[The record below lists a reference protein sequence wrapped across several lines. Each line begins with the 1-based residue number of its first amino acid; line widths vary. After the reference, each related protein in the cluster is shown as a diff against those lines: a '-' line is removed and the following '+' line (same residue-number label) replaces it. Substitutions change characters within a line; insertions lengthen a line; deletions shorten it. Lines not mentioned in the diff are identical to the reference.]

1 MSGFK
6 SASLLILLGL
16 AGSGSTCNN
25 KSDPG
30 NDVSKDPAGGVDVNL
45 AEVDT
50 SALTPREKK
59 DWSKYVSQLLAPCSD
74 TPVPISQCVQEK
86 RSCSKCLPAAKM
98 ILKGVRD
105 GQSQEQVEK
114 TFHNRFDAD
123 KVKNV
128 PIDDSPATGPSNAP
142 IVMVEFADF
151 ECPHC
156 QAMAPLIDKT
166 VDDHKANLRFVYK
179 FLPLPGHT
187 HADPAARAAWAA
199 QQQGKFWEM
208 HHKLFA
214 NGEHLE
220 QSDLEAYAREL
231 GLDLAKFKLDMA
243 SKGAADK
250 IAADKKLADSLG
262 VKGTPT
268 IYINGREYERV
279 QTLDDWIALDLQM
292 MGQIV
297 GPAPTGIVLPG
308 ASGSAAA
315 SASAA
320 PSSAPSGAPS
330 AAPSASAKGK

>member
-6 SASLLILLGL
+6 SASLLLLLGI
-16 AGSGSTCNN
+16 ADSGSTCNN

-45 AEVDT
+45 AAVDT

-59 DWSKYVSQLLAPCSD
+59 EWSKYVSELLAPCAD
-74 TPVPISQCVQEK
+74 TPVSIAQCVQEK
-86 RSCSKCLPAAKM
+86 RACQKCVPAAKM

-105 GQSQEQVEK
+105 GQSREQVEK

-128 PIDDSPATGPSNAP
+128 TIDDSPTTGPSGAP

-156 QAMAPLIDKT
+156 QAMAPLIDQT
-166 VDDHKANLRFVYK
+166 VDQHKADLRFVYK

-220 QSDLEAYAREL
+220 QSDLEAYARDI
-231 GLDLAKFKLDMA
+231 GLDLAKFKLDMG
-243 SKGAADK
+243 SKGATDK

-262 VKGTPT
+262 VKGTPA
-268 IYINGREYERV
+268 IFINGREYERV
-279 QTLDDWIALDLQM
+279 QTLDEWIALELTL
-292 MGQIV
+292 MGQ
-297 GPAPTGIVLPG
+297 GPPPTPSAVPSLVP
-308 ASGSAAA
+308 SG
-315 SASAA
+315 
-320 PSSAPSGAPS
+320 APSGAPS
-330 AAPSASAKGK
+330 VAPSASVRDK

>member
-6 SASLLILLGL
+6 TASLLLLLGF

-30 NDVSKDPAGGVDVNL
+30 TDVSKDPAGGVDVNL

-59 DWSKYVSQLLAPCSD
+59 EWSKYVSELIAPCSD
-74 TPVPISQCVQEK
+74 TPVPIAQCVSEK
-86 RSCSKCLPAAKM
+86 RACAKCVPAAKM
-98 ILKGVRD
+98 LLKGVRD
-105 GQSQEQVEK
+105 GQSREQVEK

-128 PIDDSPATGPSNAP
+128 PIEDSPTTGPSSAS
-142 IVMVEFADF
+142 IVMIEFADF

-156 QAMAPLIDKT
+156 QAMAPLLDKT
-166 VDDHKANLRFVYK
+166 VEDHKNDVRFVYK

-187 HADPAARAAWAA
+187 HAEPAARAAWAA

-231 GLDLAKFKLDMA
+231 GLDLAKFKLDMG
-243 SKGAADK
+243 SKAAGDK
-250 IAADKKLADSLG
+250 IAADKKLSDSLG

-268 IYINGREYERV
+268 IYINGREYEHA
-279 QTLDDWIALDLQM
+279 QTLDEWIALELQL
-292 MGQIV
+292 MGKAP
-297 GPAPTGIVLPG
+297 PAPGVIVMP
-308 ASGSAAA
+308 SA
-315 SASAA
+315 SASGV
-320 PSSAPSGAPS
+320 PSGAPS
-330 AAPSASAKGK
+330 AVPSAAPSVAPSTSVKGK